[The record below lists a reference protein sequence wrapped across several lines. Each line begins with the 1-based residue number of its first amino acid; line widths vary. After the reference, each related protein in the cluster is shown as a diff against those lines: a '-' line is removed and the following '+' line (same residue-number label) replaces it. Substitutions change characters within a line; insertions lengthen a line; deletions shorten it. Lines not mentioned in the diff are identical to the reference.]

1 MKEVSLLKGYH
12 KGIVDYG
19 KQMPLVFAGSKINLN
34 LTLRS
39 IHSGIPLRVLD
50 CMACGG
56 FVLTNWQP
64 EISDAFGEGEEIVTF
79 KSLQECMDKAAYY
92 LQHEEERQQIAAAGH
107 KKVQEVFS
115 YAKGFEKLFDV

>member
-1 MKEVSLLKGYH
+1 MEQYH
-12 KGIVDYG
+12 KGIVDYH
-19 KQMPLVFAGSKINLN
+19 KQMPLFFDESKINLN

-56 FVLTNWQP
+56 FVLTNRQP
-64 EISDAFGEGEEIVTF
+64 EIADVFCEGEEIVTF
-79 KSLQECMDKAAYY
+79 RSLQECMDKTAYY
-92 LQHEEERQQIAAAGH
+92 LQHEEERMRIAKAGQ

-115 YAKGFEKLFDV
+115 YARGFERLFEV

>member
-1 MKEVSLLKGYH
+1 
-12 KGIVDYG
+12 
-19 KQMPLVFAGSKINLN
+19 MPLVFAASRINLN

-64 EISDAFGEGEEIVTF
+64 EIEDIFCEGEDIVTF
-79 KSLQECMDKAAYY
+79 KSLQECMDKTAYY
-92 LQHEEERQQIAAAGH
+92 LQHEEERQRIAAAGQN
-107 KKVQEVFS
+107 KVREVFS
-115 YAKGFEKLFDV
+115 YAKGFERLFEV